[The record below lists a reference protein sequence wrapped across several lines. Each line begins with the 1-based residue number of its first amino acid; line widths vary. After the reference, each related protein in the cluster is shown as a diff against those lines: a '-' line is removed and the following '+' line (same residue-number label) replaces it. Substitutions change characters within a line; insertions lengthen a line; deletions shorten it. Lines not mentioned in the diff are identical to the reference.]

1 MKRDQFFKDISETL
15 LEEIFLVQPD
25 DIIEPDTKVE
35 PGEEIL
41 GKMTQLEKCVYTV
54 MAQKSKLAKELMS
67 DFKERIK
74 TRLVVEEPS
83 PEEMPEIIREVLD
96 SLRGQAEK
104 LFGLTAAHQLFKR
117 LLFTT
122 IESRLKISVA
132 QDTGVRQGFV
142 IVAMNEE
149 NRGKSSDRINDPK
162 CEVCEFKS
170 ICGSLKE
177 DKPGFCLN

>member
-1 MKRDQFFKDISETL
+1 MDKKQFFKDINETL

-25 DIIEPDTKVE
+25 DVIEPDTKVE

-41 GKMTQLEKCVYTV
+41 SKMTQLEKCVYTV
-54 MAQKSKLAKELMS
+54 MVQKSKLAKEMLS

-74 TRLVVEEPS
+74 TRLAIEEPS

-96 SLRGQAEK
+96 SLHEHTEK
-104 LFGLTAAHQLFKR
+104 LFGLTTAHQLFKR

-122 IESRLKISVA
+122 IESRLKISA
-132 QDTGVRQGFV
+132 MQDSGVRKGFV

-149 NRGKSSDRINDPK
+149 NRDKSADRVDDPK
-162 CEVCEFKS
+162 CEDCQFKP
-170 ICGSLKE
+170 ICDSLKE
-177 DKPGFCLN
+177 AKPGFCLN